1 MRHGIPGEDIRHA
14 IDNAVAVEEVG
25 DDPVRWLVLGPDRA
39 GNPARTGGDGPP
51 RRPGGHSRH
60 ADAGRIPAA
69 APEGQA
75 RTSMNHGHHK
85 DGTPITDADVEAM
98 ADEAEQGYDVDTL
111 LRRRR
116 GGRPPLGSAA
126 ASVESVR
133 LDPELKRALLVR
145 AAQEHVSVSEV
156 IRRAIGEYLRA
167 S

>member
-1 MRHGIPGEDIRHA
+1 
-14 IDNAVAVEEVG
+14 
-25 DDPVRWLVLGPDRA
+25 
-39 GNPARTGGDGPP
+39 
-51 RRPGGHSRH
+51 
-60 ADAGRIPAA
+60 
-69 APEGQA
+69 
-75 RTSMNHGHHK
+75 MNHGHRK
-85 DGTPITDADVEAM
+85 DGTAITDADVEAM
-98 ADEAEQGYDVDTL
+98 ADEAERGYDVDTL

-133 LDPELKRALLVR
+133 LEPELKRALLVR